1 MSLLFNGVA
10 ANNVDM
16 GPNRNY
22 FRNVSGGTLM
32 AWVTYGLLGLA
43 RTVIGVSVGTGTGT
57 RAKFS
62 STVTDGV
69 DFRVRA
75 LDADTSAV
83 FATAGGLL
91 ATGGR
96 YHIACV
102 VDYTSKTGFIYIDG
116 ELAATGFFAAITAG
130 NTSNTSA
137 QTGTIGASEPGTA
150 NPWAGQI
157 EDPRVYNRALGPDE
171 VKTIYTARGCDNILT
186 DLFARWTFNEFAPG
200 VNASQIPDITGNGN
214 NGAAFGTLPYA
225 PGTLKLSRP
234 KKIIGAR
241 R

>member
-1 MSLLFNGVA
+1 MSIQFNGVA

-16 GPNRNY
+16 GSNRDY
-22 FRNVSGGTLM
+22 FRNVSGGTMM
-32 AWVTYGLLGLA
+32 AWVTYGLLGVA

-83 FATAGGLL
+83 IATAGGLL
-91 ATGGR
+91 TTGSR

-102 VDYTSKTGFIYIDG
+102 VDYTVKTGFIYIDG
-116 ELAATGFFAAITAG
+116 ELVTTGVFTAITAG

-137 QTGTIGASEPGTA
+137 QTGTIGANEPGNN

-157 EDPRVYNRALGPDE
+157 EDPRVYNRLLGPAE
-171 VKTIYTARGCDNILT
+171 IKTIYTARGCDNIL
-186 DLFARWTFNEFAPG
+186 DGLFARWTFNEFAPG
-200 VNASQIPDITGNGN
+200 VNAGSIPDISGN
-214 NGAAFGTLPYA
+214 NNIVTGLGTLPYV

-234 KKIIGAR
+234 KHMAGAR

>member
-1 MSLLFNGVA
+1 MALQFNGVV

-22 FRNVSGGTLM
+22 LRNVSGGTLM
-32 AWVTYGLLGLA
+32 AWVTYGLLGVA
-43 RTVIGVSVGTGTGT
+43 RTVIGVSIGTGTGT

-62 STVTDGV
+62 STTANGV

-75 LDADTSAV
+75 LDSDTSSV
-83 FATAGGLL
+83 ITSAGSLL
-91 ATGGR
+91 ATDQR

-102 VDYTSKTGFIYIDG
+102 VDYLTKTGFIYING
-116 ELAATGFFAAITAG
+116 ELVLTGFFAAITAG

-157 EDPRVYNRALGPDE
+157 EDARVYNRALGPDE
-171 VKTIYTARGCDNILT
+171 IKTIYTARGCDNILES
-186 DLFARWTFNEFAPG
+186 LFARWTFNEFPPG
-200 VNASQIPDITGNGN
+200 TNATTMADISGNGN
-214 NGAAFGTLPYA
+214 DGLAFGTLPYV
-225 PGTLKLSRP
+225 PGTLKLKRP
-234 KKIIGAR
+234 VKSGGVR

>member
-1 MSLLFNGVA
+1 MAILFNGVA

-32 AWVTYGLLGLA
+32 AWVTYGLLGVA
-43 RTVIGVSVGTGTGT
+43 RTVIGVSINTGTGT

-62 STVTDGV
+62 STTANGV

-75 LDADTSAV
+75 LDADSSSVITSA
-83 FATAGGLL
+83 GSLL
-91 ATGGR
+91 NTSER
-96 YHIACV
+96 FHIACV
-102 VDYTSKTGFIYIDG
+102 VNYLSKTGFIYING
-116 ELAATGFFAAITAG
+116 ELVTTGFFTAITAG
-130 NTSNTSA
+130 NTSNTTS

-157 EDPRVYNRALGPDE
+157 EDPRVYHRALGPIE
-171 VKTIYTARGCDNILT
+171 IKSIYTSGGCDNIIQ

-200 VNASQIPDITGNGN
+200 VNSGSIPDITGNGN
-214 NGAAFGTLPYA
+214 VGVNQGTLPYA
-225 PGTLKLSRP
+225 PGALKLNRP
-234 KKIIGAR
+234 KRMTGAQW
-241 R
+241 